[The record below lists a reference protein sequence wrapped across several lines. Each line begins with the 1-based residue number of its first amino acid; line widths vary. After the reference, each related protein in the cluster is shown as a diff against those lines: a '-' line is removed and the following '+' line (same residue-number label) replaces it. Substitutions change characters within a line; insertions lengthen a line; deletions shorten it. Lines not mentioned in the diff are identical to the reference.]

1 MELEFVRWLRE
12 TLPGSPDLLV
22 GPGDDAAVLRI
33 GATTDAVWTVD
44 TLMEGVDFR
53 WDSATPE
60 QVGRKAL
67 AVNLSD
73 LAAMA
78 ARPTAA
84 LVSLVL
90 PRQNGLEIGQR
101 LILGMLPLARE
112 FGVAL
117 AGGDT
122 NSWDGPL
129 VVTVTLLGQ
138 TSARGPLLRS
148 GAQPGDVLCVTGPCG
163 GSIVHRHLDFTP
175 RVAEALWLHERY
187 DLHAGIDVSDGLSL
201 DLARVL
207 AASGCGAEV
216 DAAQIP
222 LADDAIAL
230 ARAGGP
236 SALERAL
243 SDGEDFEL
251 LLAIPPAEADR
262 LFRDPQHPAGM
273 ARIGRCLAGE
283 GMWLVGADGT
293 RIELT
298 PRGYVHG

>member
-12 TLPGSPDLLV
+12 TLPARPSLRV
-22 GPGDDAAVLRI
+22 GPGDDAAVLRRD
-33 GATTDAVWTVD
+33 AVADAVWTID

-53 WDSATPE
+53 WDSAGPE

-78 ARPTAA
+78 ARPVAA

-90 PRQNGLEIGQR
+90 PRQNGLELGQR
-101 LILGMLPLARE
+101 LIQGMLPLAQE
-112 FGVAL
+112 FDVAL

-138 TSARGPLLRS
+138 ASGRGPLLRS

-163 GSIVHRHLDFTP
+163 GSIVQHHLNFTP
-175 RVAEALWLHERY
+175 RVNEALWLHEHY
-187 DLHAGIDVSDGLSL
+187 ELHAGIDLSDGLSL
-201 DLARVL
+201 DLARLL
-207 AASGCGAEV
+207 AESGCGAEL

-222 LADDAIAL
+222 IAQDAHSL
-230 ARAGGP
+230 ARQGSP
-236 SALERAL
+236 TALERAL

-251 LLAIPPAEADR
+251 LLAVPPQEADR
-262 LFRDPQHPAGM
+262 LFRDPHRPAGL
-273 ARIGRCLAGE
+273 AQIGRCVAGA
-283 GMWLVGADGT
+283 GMWLKQAHGSRV
-293 RIELT
+293 ELP